1 VLRLLLLA
9 LARRYLHLLS
19 KIGRKMHISVLK
31 GLIKPLTNKFRKSV
45 PVVTPSGEVVFTL
58 QVPSSEVDAE
68 ISQIHSEFI
77 NQLLSEY
84 SQFIKIE
91 DGSVKLKFD
100 PTVAEVASRRM
111 DASLEVI
118 RSHQTRNRLSYA
130 IVAVDNQEI
139 PSVITMEDGSQK
151 ERHEVVFDILSDLPS
166 SIGDYL
172 LIEFRELLNSSAISY
187 VVDAKTMGELDSKI
201 EIAKQ
206 QLSDIEA
213 KRAKELQRT
222 RNQVEEVAQ
231 GARVDSDEPSED
243 DIPPEAVFRFEEER
257 RKNQQQTSAPAPAP
271 ATVPAPDPTPPTPKR
286 ESLAAQ
292 VEIQPP
298 ANKPEPLPQN
308 TQISSIVENGVEIP
322 VYSVGDHVISDKV
335 ESTNPVNKVP
345 ANPRQSVNPRFRA
358 IPGRLGRG

>member
-1 VLRLLLLA
+1 
-9 LARRYLHLLS
+9 
-19 KIGRKMHISVLK
+19 MHINVLK
-31 GLIKPLTNKFRKSV
+31 GLFKPLTNKFRKSV
-45 PVVTPSGEVVFTL
+45 PVITPSGEVVFTL
-58 QVPSSEVDAE
+58 QVPSSEIDAE

-100 PTVAEVASRRM
+100 PTIAEVASRRM

-130 IVAVDNQEI
+130 IVAIDNQEI

-151 ERHEVVFDILSDLPS
+151 ERHEVVFDILSELPS
-166 SIGDYL
+166 SVGDYL
-172 LIEFRELLNSSAISY
+172 LIEFRELVNSSAISY
-187 VVDAKTMGELDSKI
+187 IVDAKTMGDIESKI

-206 QLSDIEA
+206 QLSEIEE
-213 KRAKELQRT
+213 KRAKDLQRT

-231 GARVDSDEPSED
+231 GARLDSDEPSED
-243 DIPPEAVFRFEEER
+243 DVPPEAVFRFEEER
-257 RKNQQQTSAPAPAP
+257 RKHQQQSQSNTQAPAPAP
-271 ATVPAPDPTPPTPKR
+271 APAQAPAPAPQR
-286 ESLAAQ
+286 ESLATQ
-292 VEIQPP
+292 VTIQPP
-298 ANKPEPLPQN
+298 TSNPAPLPQN

-322 VYSVGDHVISDKV
+322 VYSVGDQVISDKI
-335 ESTNPVNKVP
+335 ESANPEPKAP

-358 IPGRLGRG
+358 IPGRLGKG

>member
-1 VLRLLLLA
+1 
-9 LARRYLHLLS
+9 
-19 KIGRKMHISVLK
+19 MHINVLK

-45 PVVTPSGEVVFTL
+45 PVITPSGEVVFTL
-58 QVPSSEVDAE
+58 QVPSSEIDAE
-68 ISQIHSEFI
+68 IAQIHSEFI

-100 PTVAEVASRRM
+100 PTIAEVASRRM

-151 ERHEVVFDILSDLPS
+151 ERHEVVFDILSELPS
-166 SIGDYL
+166 SIGDFL
-172 LIEFRELLNSSAISY
+172 LIEFRELVNSSAISY
-187 VVDAKTMGELDSKI
+187 IVDAKTMGEMDSKI

-206 QLSDIEA
+206 QLADIEA

-231 GARVDSDEPSED
+231 GARTDSDEPSED
-243 DIPPEAVFRFEEER
+243 DVPPEAVFRFEEER
-257 RKNQQQTSAPAPAP
+257 RKHQQAPAQAPAPAP
-271 ATVPAPDPTPPTPKR
+271 APTPKR

-292 VEIQPP
+292 VAIQPL
-298 ANKPEPLPQN
+298 ANNPEPLPQN

-322 VYSVGDHVISDKV
+322 VYSVGDQVISDKV
-335 ESTNPVNKVP
+335 ESVSPVNKAP

>member
-1 VLRLLLLA
+1 
-9 LARRYLHLLS
+9 
-19 KIGRKMHISVLK
+19 MHINVLK

-45 PVVTPSGEVVFTL
+45 PVITPSGEVVFTL
-58 QVPSSEVDAE
+58 QVPSSEIDAE
-68 ISQIHSEFI
+68 IAQIHSEFI

-100 PTVAEVASRRM
+100 PTIAEVASRRM

-151 ERHEVVFDILSDLPS
+151 ERHEVVFDILSELPS
-166 SIGDYL
+166 SIGDFL
-172 LIEFRELLNSSAISY
+172 LIEFRELVNSSAISY
-187 VVDAKTMGELDSKI
+187 IVDAKTMGEMDSKI

-206 QLSDIEA
+206 QLADIEA

-243 DIPPEAVFRFEEER
+243 DVPPEAVFRFEEER
-257 RKNQQQTSAPAPAP
+257 RKHQQSPAPAPAP
-271 ATVPAPDPTPPTPKR
+271 APAPDPTPKR

-292 VEIQPP
+292 VAIQPL
-298 ANKPEPLPQN
+298 ANNPEPLPQN

-322 VYSVGDHVISDKV
+322 VYSVGDQVISDNV
-335 ESTNPVNKVP
+335 ESTNPVNKVI
-345 ANPRQSVNPRFRA
+345 ANSRQSVNPRFRA

>member
-1 VLRLLLLA
+1 MLLLLA
-9 LARRYLHLLS
+9 LACPLCLHLLS
-19 KIGRKMHISVLK
+19 KIGRKMHINVLR

-45 PVVTPSGEVVFTL
+45 PVITPSGEVVFTL

-187 VVDAKTMGELDSKI
+187 IVDAKTMGDLDSKI
-201 EIAKQ
+201 DIAKQ

-243 DIPPEAVFRFEEER
+243 DVPPEAVFRFEEER
-257 RKNQQQTSAPAPAP
+257 RKHQAHAPAPA
-271 ATVPAPDPTPPTPKR
+271 APTPAPTPKR
-286 ESLAAQ
+286 ESLATQ
-292 VEIQPP
+292 VAIQPL
-298 ANKPEPLPQN
+298 ANNPEPLPQN

-322 VYSVGDHVISDKV
+322 VYSVGDQVISDNV

-345 ANPRQSVNPRFRA
+345 ANSRQSVNPRFRA